1 MSDRITQ
8 RWTTRPI
15 VSAGDTMPPPTVAA
29 GDTEQPSYIFKNNTA
44 PAVERLWTTSHLN
57 RPPQAG
63 AEKNPQR
70 ASPSTQGLTQ
80 QPV

>member
-1 MSDRITQ
+1 MSDRVIS
-8 RWTTRPI
+8 RWITRPI
-15 VSAGDTMPPPTVAA
+15 VSRADTMTPPTVA
-29 GDTEQPSYIFKNNTA
+29 GRDTELPLNIFKNHRL
-44 PAVERLWTTSHLN
+44 PDVERLWTTRPLN

-70 ASPSTQGLTQ
+70 ASPSPQGLTQ